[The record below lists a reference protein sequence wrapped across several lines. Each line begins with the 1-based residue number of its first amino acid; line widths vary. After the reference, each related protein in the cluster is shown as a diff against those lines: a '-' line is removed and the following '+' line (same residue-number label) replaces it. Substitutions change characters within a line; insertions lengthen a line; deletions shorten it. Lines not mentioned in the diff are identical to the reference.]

1 MPKALQKSKNT
12 QNEGFNVNM
21 NEGIKVTLLVE
32 LSLNT
37 KIREAVIVIGMIM
50 MKYQH

>member
-1 MPKALQKSKNT
+1 MPKVLQKSENT

-21 NEGIKVTLLVE
+21 NEGVKVTLLVK

-37 KIREAVIVIGMIM
+37 KIREAIIVIGMIM